1 MSMVRMCL
9 KLSVVFFVLVS
20 VVTDVQSDIAK
31 NGFVESD
38 GLQIYYQMAG
48 SGPPLVLAHG
58 WGADT
63 QSNWVAT
70 GWIETLQSHRTVISI
85 DIRGHGKSDKP
96 LAHSPY
102 SYSAMSNDVINV
114 IAALDLG
121 RVDFLGYSMGAFMGA
136 YLIGHHPQYF
146 NAVVLG
152 GIGDETDATAAL
164 GQAIGSALR
173 AEDPSQITNDY
184 ARVVRAFV
192 DQNPHSDREAL
203 AFSAEQ
209 MWPEGYP
216 LKVAGAGIV
225 NARMPVLVVNGADD
239 LPYVRTARNFV
250 DALPQGSYLEIPGK
264 DHTSVVADSRFKE
277 AVIDFLTAHAPP

>member
-1 MSMVRMCL
+1 M
-9 KLSVVFFVLVS
+9 
-20 VVTDVQSDIAK
+20 
-31 NGFVESD
+31 
-38 GLQIYYQMAG
+38 
-48 SGPPLVLAHG
+48 
-58 WGADT
+58 
-63 QSNWVAT
+63 AT

-121 RVDFLGYSMGAFMGA
+121 RVDFLGYSMGAFVGA

-173 AEDPSQITNDY
+173 AEDPI
-184 ARVVRAFV
+184 A
-192 DQNPHSDREAL
+192 
-203 AFSAEQ
+203 
-209 MWPEGYP
+209 
-216 LKVAGAGIV
+216 
-225 NARMPVLVVNGADD
+225 
-239 LPYVRTARNFV
+239 
-250 DALPQGSYLEIPGK
+250 
-264 DHTSVVADSRFKE
+264 
-277 AVIDFLTAHAPP
+277 